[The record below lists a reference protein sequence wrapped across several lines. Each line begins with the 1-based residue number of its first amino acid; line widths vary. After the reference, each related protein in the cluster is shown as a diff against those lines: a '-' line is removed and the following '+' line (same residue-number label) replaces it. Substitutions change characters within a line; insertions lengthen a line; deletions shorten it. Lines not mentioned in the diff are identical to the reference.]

1 MATEAMVSVGT
12 DGRISGATAGDAET
26 LADLAGGTY
35 RCVLT
40 TPRGRSPSQLGLWWA
55 LCTMIADNHPADL
68 TKENVSDTL
77 KIECG
82 HARVWKDA
90 TGLFRRSPK
99 SIAFNAMPP
108 DAFSALLD
116 RALSKSDDLFGEGL
130 TDAVRAELARM
141 GAGSA
146 NDDRAEAA

>member
-1 MATEAMVSVGT
+1 MATEAMVTVGP
-12 DGRISGATAGDAET
+12 DGRISGATASDAET

-40 TPRGRSPSQLGLWWA
+40 TPRGRSLGQLGLWWA
-55 LCTMIADNHPADL
+55 MCGLIADNHPADL

-82 HARVWKDA
+82 HARVWQDS
-90 TGLFRRSPK
+90 TGLYRRSPK

-116 RALSKSDDLFGEGL
+116 RALAKSDDLFGEGL
-130 TDAVRAELARM
+130 TDAVRGELASM
-141 GAGSA
+141 GATTA

>member
-12 DGRISGATAGDAET
+12 DGRISGATASDAET

-40 TPRGRSPSQLGLWWA
+40 TPANRSPSPHRLWFA
-55 LCTMIADNHPADL
+55 MCQMIAENHASDVS
-68 TKENVSDTL
+68 KDNVSDVL

-130 TDAVRAELARM
+130 TDAVRAELAKM
-141 GAGSA
+141 GAAPA
-146 NDDRAEAA
+146 NDDRKAA